1 MALSRAHFPSF
12 FARRISRKR
21 SIPGR
26 SPKNSRPTITRSR
39 FRNQMSWRPFLMRF
53 APWTCRR
60 WTASTPTSFREKRAK
75 RVSRLHC
82 RDWEATKSSRDTRLF
97 VRYRGWNVLRNV
109 GSNVPGMLRTP
120 FGSAFSAIAPE
131 NDQNRKLASLV
142 RDNGR
147 VVHPYFLARMLFTP
161 GQRDKLLREQQT
173 AISETAV
180 ASQRDR
186 LSRSLA
192 LDPVNR
198 VSYLESRCYMLNT
211 LLRDSDFMS
220 MSQGLEVRVPL
231 IDHRLAKAVLAL
243 PGASKLNHTPKKLLV
258 DALRGSLPDE
268 IVHRPKRGF
277 TLPFEHWMRQELRG
291 EIASVLQAKRIEQ
304 GPLGSMLAGA
314 AVERIWNDFLDRKV
328 SWSRP
333 WSLYVL
339 QRWCE
344 SHLVSN

>member
-1 MALSRAHFPSF
+1 
-12 FARRISRKR
+12 
-21 SIPGR
+21 
-26 SPKNSRPTITRSR
+26 
-39 FRNQMSWRPFLMRF
+39 
-53 APWTCRR
+53 
-60 WTASTPTSFREKRAK
+60 
-75 RVSRLHC
+75 
-82 RDWEATKSSRDTRLF
+82 
-97 VRYRGWNVLRNV
+97 
-109 GSNVPGMLRTP
+109 
-120 FGSAFSAIAPE
+120 
-131 NDQNRKLASLV
+131 
-142 RDNGR
+142 
-147 VVHPYFLARMLFTP
+147 
-161 GQRDKLLREQQT
+161 
-173 AISETAV
+173 
-180 ASQRDR
+180 
-186 LSRSLA
+186 
-192 LDPVNR
+192 
-198 VSYLESRCYMLNT
+198 MLNT

-258 DALRGSLPDE
+258 DALQGTLPDE